1 MRSRSI
7 FVIALGA
14 LALAPAARWA
24 LAPAPD
30 GGIALAAADSI
41 FESHRNAIVEAAER
55 VGPAVVAVHT
65 YGTQVVQGSPGPFG
79 DPFFRGFFAPRYYE
93 RPVTGLG
100 SGVIIDERGYVV
112 TNDHVVQGAEK
123 IHVKLP
129 DGRELSTTLVGTDP
143 SSDLALLRIDDPPAE
158 LPQVEFA
165 DSDRLLIGEWA
176 IAIGNPFGDL
186 IDDPRPT
193 VTAGVVSALHRDVKS
208 DVQSERVYRDMI
220 QTDASINPG
229 NSGGAL
235 VNGAGELI
243 GVNTFIFSSG
253 GGSLG
258 IGFAIP
264 SNRVHKVIRDLA
276 AHGEVRP
283 VWMGVLVQELSEEL
297 ASALSMEKAEGVLVA
312 DVVGKSPGDRAG
324 LRDGDLIVE
333 LGDEAIRN
341 ALDFELALAQAVVGE
356 ELDLRYLRGRES
368 MRTTITLAQRP
379 ADLDEREIAAL
390 GMRGRDLTD
399 SLARRHGVRGR
410 RGVLI
415 TTLDP
420 NGALARSGIE
430 VGDVIRGFGRWEIRS
445 AEELAHVV
453 ERVRRGNPVLITF
466 ERQGRMFHRR
476 FVVR

>member
-1 MRSRSI
+1 
-7 FVIALGA
+7 VVLGA
-14 LALAPAARWA
+14 AVV
-24 LAPAPD
+24 
-30 GGIALAAADSI
+30 LAAGGLWTIPPRPPERFARAASESI
-41 FESHRNAIVEAAER
+41 PESRRSAIVAAAER

-65 YGTQVVQGSPGPFG
+65 YATQVVQESSGPFN

-112 TNDHVVQGAEK
+112 TNDHVVKGAEQT
-123 IHVKLP
+123 HVKLP
-129 DGRELSTTLVGTDP
+129 DGRELKCALVGTDP
-143 SSDLALLRIDDPPAE
+143 SSDLALLRIDAPPAD
-158 LPQVEFA
+158 LPQAHFG
-165 DSDRLLIGEWA
+165 DSDGLMIGEWA

-186 IDDPRPT
+186 IDDPQPT

-208 DVQSERVYRDMI
+208 DVRSERVYRDMI

-264 SNRVHKVIRDLA
+264 ANRVRKVILDLA

-283 VWMGVLVQELSEEL
+283 VWTGLIVQELSEEL
-297 ASALSMEKAEGVLVA
+297 ASALALGGTEGVLIADLVA
-312 DVVGKSPGDRAG
+312 ESPAERAG
-324 LRDGDLIVE
+324 LEEGDLIVE
-333 LGDEAIRN
+333 LAGQRIRN
-341 ALDFELALAQAVVGE
+341 ALDYELALAQSVVGDE
-356 ELDLRYLRGRES
+356 MELRYLRGGS
-368 MRTTITLAQRP
+368 SATTALTLAERP
-379 ADLDEREIAAL
+379 ADLDERPIPAL
-390 GMRGRDLTD
+390 GMRGRDL
-399 SLARRHGVRGR
+399 SAALARSHRVRGE

-415 TTLDP
+415 TSLEAT
-420 NGALARSGIE
+420 GALARSGIE

-445 AEELAHVV
+445 TEELIHLVG
-453 ERVRRGNPVLITF
+453 RVRRGSPVLITF
-466 ERQGRMFHRR
+466 ERQGKMFHRR